1 MRYDTYEPVIGLEIH
16 VQLQTKTKL
25 FSRAPNQ
32 FGSEPNTN
40 IRFSDTAQ
48 PGSLPLLNKKAVELA
63 VRLGLAIGSKIN
75 LVSRFDRKS
84 YFYPDSPRNYQITQ
98 SFQKILEGGVV
109 VADVDGVTKEFQ
121 VESAHIEDDAG
132 MLKHFGPFAGVDL
145 NRAGVPLIEIVSM
158 PCMRTP
164 KEAVAYAQT
173 IKSIMEYIDASDCNM
188 EEGSLRIDVNISVRK
203 KGEEGLRP
211 KIEIKNMNSFSNMLT
226 ALDYEIRRQIRVY
239 EENPTLPF
247 HEVMP
252 NSTYRFDPVEQRTVL
267 MRKKETAADYR
278 YFPDPDL
285 PPLVLTQSYVD
296 EIKKHLPELPH
307 KRFLRYTQELGLS
320 EYSASVLIADRA
332 LSNAFEKAIH
342 LVKNPVSLCNWL
354 TVEFVGRLNE
364 DKIHFMNSG
373 IAIENV
379 AYLVVMIENGV
390 ITGKIAKEIKD
401 QMCATKKHPQEIY
414 DQNPDYKPL
423 SDTKEIEAI
432 ISDVLK
438 ENPSSVQDYKNG
450 IQKAFNSLVGQV
462 MKKTKGKANP
472 EIVNSLLIATISK
485 AD

>member
-1 MRYDTYEPVIGLEIH
+1 MKYDIYEPVIGLEIH
-16 VQLQTKTKL
+16 VQLKTNTKL

-32 FGSEPNTN
+32 FGAEPNTN
-40 IRFSDTAQ
+40 IRYSDTAQ
-48 PGSLPLLNKKAVELA
+48 PGSLPLLNAQAVEMA
-63 VRLGLAIGSKIN
+63 VRLGLAIDAKIN
-75 LVSRFDRKS
+75 LHSRFDRKS

-98 SFQKILEGGVV
+98 SFHKILVGGVI
-109 VADVDGVTKEFQ
+109 VADVDGVSKEFE

-158 PCMRTP
+158 PCMRSP
-164 KEAVAYAQT
+164 KEAVAYAQAV
-173 IKSIMEYIDASDCNM
+173 KAIMEYIEASDCNM

-247 HEVMP
+247 SEVMP
-252 NSTYRFDPVEQRTVL
+252 NSTYRFDPVEQKTVL

-285 PPLVLTQSYVD
+285 PPIVLTQSYVD
-296 EIKKHLPELPH
+296 EIKSRLPELPH
-307 KRFLRYTQELGLS
+307 KRFLRYTQDLGLS
-320 EYSASVLIADRA
+320 PYSAAVLIADRA
-332 LSNAFEKAIH
+332 LCNAFEKAIH
-342 LVKNPVSLCNWL
+342 LVKNPVILCNWL
-354 TVEFVGRLNE
+354 TVEFVGSLNE
-364 DKIHFMNSG
+364 QKIHFMDSG
-373 IAIENV
+373 IPIENV
-379 AYLVVMIENGV
+379 AYLVSMVENGIV
-390 ITGKIAKEIKD
+390 TGKIGKEIKD
-401 QMCATKKHPQEIY
+401 QMCATQQHPQQIY
-414 DQNPDYKPL
+414 DQNPDFKPM
-423 SDTKEIEAI
+423 
-432 ISDVLK
+432 SDVGELETIIQQVLQ
-438 ENPSSVQDYKNG
+438 ENPNSVVDYKNG

-472 EIVNSLLIATISK
+472 EVVNTLLVATLSVM
-485 AD
+485 